1 MAAAVLPG
9 GGDGGGGLDGGGGGG
24 GLSGGLGGGELL
36 GDAFEVEATAQYV
49 VSRGFAR
56 VGLQFPDE
64 LLELSAGVA
73 AALSA
78 ACQRRSPEAHEVQLF
93 VMADT
98 SYGSCCVDEI
108 AAAHVDAQCVVHY
121 GHACLT
127 ATSRLPAKF
136 VFGKAS
142 LDLSDCAAKLR
153 QLADNS
159 QKPLV
164 ILHAPELSHAMAALQ
179 AAVMQCS
186 SSERDVARPHL
197 IFAKVRC
204 TKMEPSPAA
213 ASKRREMG
221 AGPTSQGDCQ
231 PHRESEV
238 TREGRHVELPSGDSV
253 GGLAREEH
261 GGGEAPISSPET
273 ALGPQG
279 EPENGLRVVLGGLE
293 WCLPPGA
300 SEQDVVLAWI
310 GPEGPALTHIMLV
323 HHRCQFVQYDPATKA
338 LHTDFVKHSKLL
350 SRRQVFAALLIQA
363 VICNA
368 RDVVVYYLVER
379 AKEAGIVGIILGTLA
394 VAGYQA
400 VLERLRTIIKSAGKK
415 HYTFLMGKLNPAKLA
430 NFPEC
435 DIFVLLAC
443 PQTALLDNRDYLAP
457 IITPFEAEIA
467 FTRGRT
473 WTGAYR
479 LDMDLAAES
488 TRSVI
493 DSRAGQDPGDL
504 PQAEKEQQDSDEPRF
519 SFISGGYVND
529 NIEHDGGTGTTS
541 LDLALALST
550 GRALQL
556 RQTDGALTTGA
567 TAQAAPVRSGAEY
580 LALRRTYQGLEI
592 PLEGDPEVLELSPRS
607 QHRGAPRIPPSSIL
621 QGRTGRAT
629 KYMGENQ

>member
-1 MAAAVLPG
+1 MP
-9 GGDGGGGLDGGGGGG
+9 
-24 GLSGGLGGGELL
+24 
-36 GDAFEVEATAQYV
+36 
-49 VSRGFAR
+49 SRGFEPATAR
-56 VGLQFPDE
+56 CLQFPDE

-127 ATSRLPAKF
+127 PTSRLPAKF

-142 LDLSDCAAKLR
+142 LDISDCAAKLR

-164 ILHAPELSHAMAALQ
+164 VCSRRNSVLLRGPAFLTILHAPELSHAIAALQ

-204 TKMEPSPAA
+204 TEMEPSPAA
-213 ASKRREMG
+213 PSKRIEMG
-221 AGPTSQGDCQ
+221 AGPTSQGDS
-231 PHRESEV
+231 PLHKESEDA
-238 TREGRHVELPSGDSV
+238 REGRHMEPPSGDDLKNE
-253 GGLAREEH
+253 GGD
-261 GGGEAPISSPET
+261 APVSSSER
-273 ALGPQG
+273 ASGPQG
-279 EPENGLRVVLGGLE
+279 EPENGPQVRLGGLE

-350 SRRQVFAALLIQA
+350 SRRQVSAIHVL
-363 VICNA
+363 
-368 RDVVVYYLVER
+368 RYYLVER

-394 VAGYQA
+394 IAGYQA
-400 VLERLRTIIKSAGKK
+400 VLERLRKILKSAGKK

-430 NFPEC
+430 NFPEVC
-435 DIFVLLAC
+435 IHFCRYVDILFATLDSVTYKHV
-443 PQTALLDNRDYLAP
+443 PTNETALLDNRDYLAP

-467 FTRGRT
+467 FMRGRT

-479 LDMDLAAES
+479 LDMDIEAES
-488 TRSVI
+488 TRSAT
-493 DSRAGQDPGDL
+493 DSRAGRDPGDSAGDQ
-504 PQAEKEQQDSDEPRF
+504 PQVEEEQQDSDEPRF

-529 NIEHDGGTGTTS
+529 NSEHDGGTGTTS
-541 LDLALALST
+541 MDLALALST
-550 GRALQL
+550 ERALQL
-556 RQTDGALTTGA
+556 RQGDGTLTTGA
-567 TAQAAPVRSGAEY
+567 AAQAAPVRSGAEY
-580 LALRRTYQGLEI
+580 LALRRMYQGLEI
-592 PLEGDPEVLELSPRS
+592 PLEGDPETLELSPQLQRP
-607 QHRGAPRIPPSSIL
+607 GAPHIPPSSIL
-621 QGRTGRAT
+621 QGRTGRAA
-629 KYMGENQ
+629 KYVGEDQ